1 MGSLWW
7 LPIWFPWYW
16 LSHLSA
22 HSWTNLCTNA
32 HVPLLLS
39 YNHLCFRRWTV
50 SWSTCFKKP
59 THVTPTIRN
68 CLVIMR
74 ILRIW
79 RKTERLI
86 HHICVACT
94 TAKMLQC
101 LPTNEVSTIVSH
113 HYDDVLKRR
122 FHMIPH
128 AFGHTKFTFGK
139 LWTRLFCWNF
149 EVKKWNLL
157 FTVLF
162 TIHFYYSWH
171 CSFRIFTYLRGV
183 IP

>member
-1 MGSLWW
+1 MSHFYIVDSAISMLLIMNMNVMMILHGILMMAIHLMPLILINPSQCTQLNQLMHICTCSLTIK
-7 LPIWFPWYW
+7 LQSFMFQEMNG
-16 LSHLSA
+16 LLKHL
-22 HSWTNLCTNA
+22 
-32 HVPLLLS
+32 
-39 YNHLCFRRWTV
+39 FQ
-50 SWSTCFKKP
+50 K
-59 THVTPTIRN
+59 THVSPTIRN

-74 ILRIW
+74 ILWIW
-79 RKTERLI
+79 RKTDKLI

-139 LWTRLFCWNF
+139 LWTRLFC
-149 EVKKWNLL
+149 
-157 FTVLF
+157 
-162 TIHFYYSWH
+162 
-171 CSFRIFTYLRGV
+171 
-183 IP
+183 

>member
-1 MGSLWW
+1 MFQEMNGL
-7 LPIWFPWYW
+7 LK
-16 LSHLSA
+16 HL
-22 HSWTNLCTNA
+22 
-32 HVPLLLS
+32 
-39 YNHLCFRRWTV
+39 FQ
-50 SWSTCFKKP
+50 K
-59 THVTPTIRN
+59 THVSPTIRN
-68 CLVIMR
+68 YLVIMR
-74 ILRIW
+74 ILWIW
-79 RKTERLI
+79 RKTDKLI

-149 EVKKWNLL
+149 EVKKWKLL

-162 TIHFYYSWH
+162 TIHYSLLLFIALFIPNFYLFKGGYPLSLTQ
-171 CSFRIFTYLRGV
+171 SFFFQKLSSKPFLKREFLVSTLRFPTTFPT
-183 IP
+183 IL